1 MKQLKI
7 YGINCCPEI
16 FAFLL
21 IFIADIQSALL
32 AIGFLIVA
40 DTITGIWA
48 SVKLNDY
55 ITSRKGGRIISKFLL
70 YPLAIIVA
78 KVAEA
83 YLSPG
88 IPWVEVTSGII
99 AIVEIK
105 SIFENISL
113 ILGFDLW
120 KRVKETIWK
129 DRDQEKN

>member
-1 MKQLKI
+1 M
-7 YGINCCPEI
+7 
-16 FAFLL
+16 
-21 IFIADIQSALL
+21 ADIKSALF
-32 AIGFLIVA
+32 AIGFLIIA
-40 DTITGIWA
+40 DTVTGIWA
-48 SVKLNDY
+48 SVNTNNY

-70 YPLAIIVA
+70 YPLSIIVA
-78 KVAEA
+78 KVAES

-129 DRDQEKN
+129 DREESK

>member
-1 MKQLKI
+1 VKQLKI
-7 YGINCCPEI
+7 YGITCCPEI

-21 IFIADIQSALL
+21 LFIADLKAALF

-48 SVKLNDY
+48 SIKLNEY

-70 YPLAIIVA
+70 YPLSIIVA
-78 KVAEA
+78 KVAEN

-99 AIVEIK
+99 AVVEIK

-120 KRVKETIWK
+120 QRVKETIWK
-129 DRDQEKN
+129 DREKEK